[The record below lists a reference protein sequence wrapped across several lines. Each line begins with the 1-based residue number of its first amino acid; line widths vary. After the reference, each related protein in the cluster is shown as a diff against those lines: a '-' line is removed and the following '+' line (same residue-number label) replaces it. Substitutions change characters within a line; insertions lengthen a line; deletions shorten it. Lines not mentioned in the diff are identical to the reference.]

1 MLCILLYLIAALC
14 ILYGI
19 VVMLANSG
27 SKFFLCWFA
36 GGFMLAVI
44 SFAHSK
50 GIYDAMN
57 KPLKVIFITLISMG
71 LVFLISTQC
80 MVISGFRDRS
90 IPDLDYIIV
99 LGSQV
104 KPSGPALVTRLRLDK
119 AYEYASANPDTIIIV
134 SGGQG
139 SNEPASEASVM
150 KDYLVNRG
158 IDENRIIMEDK
169 STNTSENL
177 QFSKALLD
185 TENSSVGIVTSEFH
199 IFRALAIA
207 KKCGYSDTYGIPAR
221 SVRTYLPNN
230 MIRETVGL
238 TKDFLMGNL

>member
-1 MLCILLYLIAALC
+1 ML
-14 ILYGI
+14 
-19 VVMLANSG
+19 S
-27 SKFFLCWFA
+27 
-36 GGFMLAVI
+36 VI
-44 SFAHSK
+44 SFAYSK
-50 GIYDAMN
+50 GVIEAMN
-57 KPLKVIFITLISMG
+57 KPLKLIFIALISMG
-71 LVFLISTQC
+71 LVFILSTQC
-80 MVISGFRDRS
+80 MVISGFRNNAKEN
-90 IPDLDYIIV
+90 LDYIIV

-104 KPSGPALVTRLRLDK
+104 KPSGPAVVTRLRLEK

-150 KDYLVNRG
+150 KDYLVERG
-158 IDENRIIMEDK
+158 IDENRILMEDK

-177 QFSKALLD
+177 QFSQSLLD
-185 TENSSVGIVTSEFH
+185 IKNSSVGIVTSEFH
-199 IFRALAIA
+199 VFRALAIA
-207 KKCGYSDTYGIPAR
+207 KKCGYSDIYGIPAR